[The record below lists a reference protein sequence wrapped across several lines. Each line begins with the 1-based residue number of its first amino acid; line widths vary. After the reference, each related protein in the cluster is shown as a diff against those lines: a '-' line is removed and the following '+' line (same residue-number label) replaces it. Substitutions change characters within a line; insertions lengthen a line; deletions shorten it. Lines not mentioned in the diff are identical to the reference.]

1 MEVKVKVTLSNL
13 CPSPTELPVLPG
25 SPRSM
30 DRGEP
35 GWTGEYRGL
44 NRSATVMDRDG
55 PGWCLMDLDEPGVFP
70 VVFDMSKTTV
80 VNLGGPGR
88 GARPGW
94 TVLNRVDTV
103 GPPGRTVNYRGA
115 AGVDLGA
122 PGWKKTSYRRPV
134 DKRFTAVLPV
144 PHG

>member
-1 MEVKVKVTLSNL
+1 
-13 CPSPTELPVLPG
+13 
-25 SPRSM
+25 
-30 DRGEP
+30 
-35 GWTGEYRGL
+35 
-44 NRSATVMDRDG
+44 
-55 PGWCLMDLDEPGVFP
+55 MDLDEPGVFP

-88 GARPGW
+88 GARPGL

-103 GPPGRTVNYRGA
+103 CPPERTVKDRGA

-122 PGWKKTSYRRPV
+122 PGWKKTSYRLPV